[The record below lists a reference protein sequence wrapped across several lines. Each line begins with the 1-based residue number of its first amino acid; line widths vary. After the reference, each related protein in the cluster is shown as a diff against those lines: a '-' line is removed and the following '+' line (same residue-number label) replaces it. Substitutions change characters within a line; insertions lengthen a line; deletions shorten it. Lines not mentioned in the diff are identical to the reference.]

1 MMIFSKGHSVEY
13 LVVVYILF
21 LSVNMYISDLEYVDL
36 SVEASNEAKID
47 DRIENFF
54 AKDSKQKL
62 TCTNNSNVSDTQI
75 NGFIWDYMNNVY
87 DKNQDSFLD
96 ENEVKENLALLIK

>member
-1 MMIFSKGHSVEY
+1 VMIFSKGHSVEY

-36 SVEASNEAKID
+36 SIEASNEAKID
-47 DRIENFF
+47 DRIENYF
-54 AKDSKQKL
+54 AKDGKQKL
-62 TCTNNSNVSDTQI
+62 TCKNSSNVSDTEI
-75 NGFIWDYMNNVY
+75 NGFIWDYMKNVY